1 MQPERCSWVEKQVA
15 CAVGMRQYCWPCK
28 GAWRGTK
35 ENVDLHSGF
44 IFLKVF
50 LDDAVKMSSTIRNV
64 NEKLE
69 KISGREKTSKNK
81 DSLEKV
87 RAKCSCFLI

>member
-1 MQPERCSWVEKQVA
+1 MADS
-15 CAVGMRQYCWPCK
+15 K
-28 GAWRGTK
+28 GRGTK
-35 ENVDLHSGF
+35 ENIDLHSGF
-44 IFLKVF
+44 IFLKAF

-69 KISGREKTSKNK
+69 KISGREETSKNK

-87 RAKCSCFLI
+87 QAKCSCFLV